1 MTNIYIYQIYYD
13 EDCRTALDP
22 GFIRLDNTSNER
34 PDWFEYHPIRKF
46 LLEHKLEDDAY
57 YGFFSPRFGSKTN
70 LSADRVKNFIRKNAG
85 IDVALFCPLF
95 DQSAFFQNVFWQ
107 GEACCPGLLD
117 ISQRFAN
124 DVGIDVDIKNLVTDS
139 TNTIFSNYF
148 VAKSMFW
155 AKWFHIAEQLYNQ
168 AERPQFDEATKL
180 IAPTS
185 HRNTNIIHMKVFLM
199 ERLAT
204 LILST
209 SDLFKVAAYEATEFP
224 MYPTNVRFL
233 HQAVICDGLKLAYRR
248 LRNGRYLDE
257 FFAVRNSIV
266 LPKQIEKTYKVLG
279 SQINQNQNLPGRNEA
294 CPCGSGKRYE
304 HCHGRL

>member
-1 MTNIYIYQIYYD
+1 MTNVYIYQIYYD
-13 EDCRTALDP
+13 EDSRAALDP
-22 GFIRLDNTSNER
+22 GFIPLDNTSNER

-57 YGFFSPRFGSKTN
+57 YGFLSPRFGSKTN

-107 GEACCPGLLD
+107 GEVHCPGLLD
-117 ISQRFAN
+117 ICQEFAN

-148 VAKSMFW
+148 VAKSVFW
-155 AKWFHIAEQLYNQ
+155 AKWFDIAEQLYNQ
-168 AERPQFDEATKL
+168 AEGSRSDAAAKL
-180 IAPTS
+180 VTS
-185 HRNTNIIHMKVFLM
+185 TWHRDTNTIHFKVFLM

-209 SDLFKVAAYEATEFP
+209 SDIFKVAAYEATEFP
-224 MYPTNVRFL
+224 MHPTNAPFL
-233 HQAVICDGLKLAYRR
+233 RQAIVCDGLKLGTGGLKMEGILMNSLRLGAPLLLRR
-248 LRNGRYLDE
+248 SKRP
-257 FFAVRNSIV
+257 I
-266 LPKQIEKTYKVLG
+266 KV
-279 SQINQNQNLPGRNEA
+279 QAI
-294 CPCGSGKRYE
+294 K
-304 HCHGRL
+304 